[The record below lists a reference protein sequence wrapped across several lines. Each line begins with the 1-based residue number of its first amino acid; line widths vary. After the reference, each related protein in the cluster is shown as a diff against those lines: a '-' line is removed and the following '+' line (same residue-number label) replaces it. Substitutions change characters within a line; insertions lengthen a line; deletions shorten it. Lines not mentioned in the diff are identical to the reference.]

1 MKIVYRA
8 GDITEAE
15 IIKGML
21 LSYGIETHVSGY
33 YLQGGIGEMSPL
45 DLAKVHVADEDYE
58 RAKEILREYE
68 GNQPP
73 QAGAGGL
80 SESGDSA
87 SRPNFLITIFVVIVI
102 AIFSF
107 WVGT

>member
-21 LSYGIETHVSGY
+21 LSYDIEAHVSGY

-58 RAKEILREYE
+58 RANEILREYE

-73 QAGAGGL
+73 QAEAGSLAG
-80 SESGDSA
+80 SGESA
-87 SRPNFLITIFVVIVI
+87 SRPNFLITLFVVIIV

-107 WVGT
+107 WVGI